1 MLSIEHS
8 AVRPSSVE
16 NGCLI
21 GWMTGEFQVV
31 ALILCMDA
39 FMMIVNRDHDDVCER
54 EFYLIFSPSPHPHT
68 SLLYVSVVL
77 LILVL
82 STVYGI
88 FHLYLHLLVHF

>member
-1 MLSIEHS
+1 MEHS

-39 FMMIVNRDHDDVCER
+39 FMMIVIMMMCASEN
-54 EFYLIFSPSPHPHT
+54 FI
-68 SLLYVSVVL
+68 
-77 LILVL
+77 
-82 STVYGI
+82 
-88 FHLYLHLLVHF
+88 